1 LLTTERI
8 ARRTRGVFYGWW
20 LVAGGLGIQALQSSL
35 LGSAYTAYVVLLQAE
50 FGWSKTVFSVAY
62 SVQQAESGLL
72 GPFQGWLID
81 RFGPRAVMRAGIV
94 LFGIGLM
101 LFSRVQSIPAFYAI
115 FFLIA
120 VGTSLG
126 GFLPMSTTIV
136 NWFERRRA
144 TAMGLMQTGMGIGG
158 LLVLF
163 VARSMDV
170 YGWRA
175 TAFASGLIVIA
186 VGLPIVQLIR
196 HRPEDY
202 GLLPDG
208 DTPDERS
215 AWLAARAAAG
225 RPAARTGDFTVRAAL
240 RTPAFWLIS
249 LGHSS
254 ALLVVSVV
262 NVHLIPHLKESLG
275 YTVQAGALVVTVVT
289 VSSMV
294 GMLVGGPLGDRLNKR
309 LIVIGCMFGHMA
321 ALLSL
326 AYAANTAMVLFF
338 AVTHGLAWGVRGPLM
353 QAIRADYF
361 GRSSYA
367 TIMGFSSIIVTIG
380 TMVGPLLAG
389 IMADRLG
396 DYRLGFTIL
405 ALLAGLGSVFWV
417 ATRKPNPPTP
427 FPAREGGVVT
437 R

>member
-1 LLTTERI
+1 VLTTERI

-20 LVAGGLGIQALQSSL
+20 LVAGGLGIQAVQSAL

-50 FGWSKTVFSVAY
+50 FGWNKTVFSVAY

-163 VARSMDV
+163 TARAMDV

-196 HRPEDY
+196 HRPEDH
-202 GLLPDG
+202 GALPDG
-208 DTPDERS
+208 DTAEERA
-215 AWLAARAAAG
+215 AWVAARASAG
-225 RPAARTGDFTVRAAL
+225 RPVSHGGDFTVRAAL
-240 RTPAFWLIS
+240 RTPAFWFIS

-275 YTVQAGALVVTVVT
+275 YSVQSGALIVTVVT
-289 VSSMV
+289 VSSMF

-309 LIVIGCMFGHMA
+309 LIVIGCMFGHAA

-367 TIMGFSSIIVTIG
+367 TIMGFSSIIVTLG
-380 TMVGPLLAG
+380 TMIGPLLAG
-389 IMADRLG
+389 IMADQLG

-405 ALLAGLGSVFWV
+405 AVLAGMGSIFWMV
-417 ATRKPNPPTP
+417 TKKPTMSEVGGRKSEVSPI
-427 FPAREGGVVT
+427 
-437 R
+437 